1 MIGKGYIT
9 YDKTT
14 TQISQYDNDSC
25 AADSQ
30 PFLWCLS
37 L

>member
-14 TQISQYDNDSC
+14 TQISQYDIDCC

-30 PFLWCLS
+30 PFHRCLS